1 MSFAVL
7 NKAVI
12 KKFGKDCI
20 LPDKSVVR
28 GIFDD
33 PSAMGKLEK
42 IKMGYDQPVLSVLDA
57 DAAKLEYKMEIVI
70 SGKSYRV
77 QKKLPDGE
85 GITDVLLVEKETSQG
100 EWK

>member
-1 MSFAVL
+1 M
-7 NKAVI
+7 
-12 KKFGKDCI
+12 
-20 LPDKSVVR
+20 LPDKSVVV

-42 IKMGYDQPVLSVLDA
+42 MKMDYDQPVLSTLDE
-57 DAAKLEYKMEIVI
+57 DAAKLEHKMELVI
-70 SGKSYRV
+70 LGKSYRV